1 MQVNP
6 PAQVSR
12 DDALRG
18 NLVRLECPHEL
29 DEGDWDGPVYA
40 RLREPRHIQPGQPN
54 EFVVDDRCRRP
65 GWVCDLVFTREDPE
79 DSRPRSTPAA
89 SEWKNIVIP
98 YSRLTQPADD
108 LSQEI
113 KDRPLLLLFRF
124 LRFRSCYVTAG
135 DGSDPRRLVEVSLE
149 VFLNAQ
155 VVAYEPSRQY
165 TFVTQHGATLRP
177 ACQYVCIAAIRQ
189 PKDGNSAHVIIPCH
203 AAWSS
208 LISREEFIVGW
219 CHGLPAGSSP
229 TRRVTRFR
237 SRWSEFVV
245 TAVTDDDLQRLL
257 RDTFVPS
264 GSDTTV
270 DFSITPI
277 PLVTEFGRVIT
288 LVPLEYTKSHVGPTP
303 ATTRIDSDVESDS
316 ESTGDILAV
325 GFSRGQPLPSTKP
338 TIVCLERP
346 TQLASPAPRRWFA
359 LPPAASDADL
369 SRDASSVPAPAS
381 TDSVLPATDPA
392 LASAPTASTVH
403 QDIVPVP
410 THPSIGSDPLVA
422 TLLALTQ
429 STQQIVAST
438 QQLIQEQ
445 RESQRASLLASAVP
459 SQSLRIQP
467 IAASVPSPRFPTG
480 KSRSDRQQH
489 SSRQSNEGV
498 RSRRSS
504 SRSSPPAQRHSRS
517 SSPQYPRR
525 MTQDRSRS
533 RSPPPLPRT
542 VRERGRRRS
551 IQRPRQTTRVRY
563 SSRSPRPDASGRS
576 RSQSLQPP
584 RRTPRGRS
592 RDRSPQPPHR
602 ALHGRSRD
610 RSPQP
615 PRRPSR
621 GRSRSRSPQP
631 PRRFSRSRS
640 GSRRNRPQRHR
651 SHHDEQNASEREGRR
666 VTARSSRE
674 GQNSGY
680 SPHSSPH
687 GQAYGGYLDVHQ
699 DVHRQSAHGPTY
711 TTRQG
716 SPVEFD
722 RHRDAFGNSRPSG
735 QLRSQAPRGGYEQT
749 NDLSSDR
756 QLLQRTIED
765 LMAGATTFRPPEAE
779 LRVHQ
784 VAHVGPRRDGKPSD
798 SILSSFWRMSL
809 LDRVSTIQTQ
819 ETLRNRYRV
828 TKVTAKMLF
837 AVNFGTRQ
845 LDHFLPPPTQSGG
858 GRSVGHD
865 PATWSS
871 ADTSPVASIQSIED
885 LRQTLH
891 IIEEAA
897 VEWYPRPVAEVFR
910 AVYSNSSSRM
920 LNNAPHDLMVAT
932 LNLYTQVFTSIFQA
946 IRDGERAGSLVD
958 LAQSIMARGS
968 PDYNRLVRDV
978 IDEGII
984 RTWGRNE
991 ASYRTS
997 TSRHDHR
1004 TTSRANRKTGSK
1016 AIPPEIKA
1024 LLPKHDGND
1033 ICLRF
1038 QTKKGCDFPNCRN
1051 AHELVSL
1058 PDAVVTHVTN
1068 RHGDLKSGHPN
1079 RSS

>member
-1 MQVNP
+1 MKATGTALCTPGSGSLATYNLASLANSSLTTGAAAP
-6 PAQVSR
+6 DGCAIWSSR
-12 DDALRG
+12 AKT
-18 NLVRLECPHEL
+18 
-29 DEGDWDGPVYA
+29 
-40 RLREPRHIQPGQPN
+40 PRT
-54 EFVVDDRCRRP
+54 VA
-65 GWVCDLVFTREDPE
+65 
-79 DSRPRSTPAA
+79 PRSTPAA

-113 KDRPLLLLFRF
+113 KDCPLLLLFRF
-124 LRFRSCYVTAG
+124 LRFHSCYVTAG
-135 DGSDPRRLVEVSLE
+135 DGSDPRRLIEVSLE

-489 SSRQSNEGV
+489 SSRQSNEG
-498 RSRRSS
+498 
-504 SRSSPPAQRHSRS
+504 
-517 SSPQYPRR
+517 
-525 MTQDRSRS
+525 DRSRS

-584 RRTPRGRS
+584 RRTPR
-592 RDRSPQPPHR
+592 
-602 ALHGRSRD
+602 
-610 RSPQP
+610 
-615 PRRPSR
+615 
-621 GRSRSRSPQP
+621 
-631 PRRFSRSRS
+631 
-640 GSRRNRPQRHR
+640 
-651 SHHDEQNASEREGRR
+651 GRR